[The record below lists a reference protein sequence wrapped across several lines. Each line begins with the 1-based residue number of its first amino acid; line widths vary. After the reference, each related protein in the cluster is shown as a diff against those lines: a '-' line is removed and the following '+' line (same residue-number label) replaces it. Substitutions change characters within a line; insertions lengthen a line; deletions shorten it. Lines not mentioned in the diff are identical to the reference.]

1 MRVYLVGY
9 MGAGKTTLSR
19 RIAALLGLESIDL
32 DELFES
38 RYKISIPD
46 FFKKY
51 DETLFRRL
59 ESQLLKETLQWDNT
73 VFSTGGGAAC
83 FYDNMDWMNRHGIT
97 VYLQMDPSSIVHRL
111 SNAKK
116 KRPLVESKTRDELLE
131 FVREHLRQRNIFYSQ
146 AQIIVK
152 GESVDA
158 ATLAKQIL
166 NMAERQTD

>member
-19 RIAALLGLESIDL
+19 RLAALLGLESYDL
-32 DELFES
+32 DEMFES

-59 ESQLLKETLQWDNT
+59 ESQLLKETSISDNI
-73 VFSTGGGAAC
+73 VFSTGGGVAC

-97 VYLQMDPSSIVHRL
+97 VYLQMDPISIVHRL

-116 KRPLVESKTRDELLE
+116 KRPLVESKTPEELLE

-158 ATLAKQIL
+158 ASLAQQIL
-166 NMAERQTD
+166 NRAEQQKD